1 MRRGVISTL
10 FGRRD
15 AISVVAAMLPRKMI
29 CCKNPFLHAW
39 SISIVLREE
48 PLRRTVQHWGR
59 GPGMSLRRL
68 SGRVPAAAIMMS
80 LGLRRLSVNVP
91 PRPPV
96 SELGQI
102 VRRLDS
108 LEARGM
114 LGAEAA
120 EQLRR
125 AALGPDIR
133 DALLVLHCAYPTEG
147 DGDPAAGDT
156 IFGQR
161 ALELTDIDS
170 SEVIGDTVGD
180 LVGEVLENF
189 VGEEAAHKIGD
200 LVGDGVELIGHK
212 VEDVVEDAD
221 EPQGEKELKTQGKP

>member
-1 MRRGVISTL
+1 
-10 FGRRD
+10 
-15 AISVVAAMLPRKMI
+15 
-29 CCKNPFLHAW
+29 
-39 SISIVLREE
+39 
-48 PLRRTVQHWGR
+48 
-59 GPGMSLRRL
+59 MSLRRL